1 MFPIELWCAQL
12 TKLYNH
18 QTGVWPHPSQ
28 HSHSCATVNIF
39 VFLII
44 LDPICRNKFIYTNCM
59 TRLGNTWPSWVE
71 SGAYSWTSF
80 ISTECVIW
88 LSSHSQCYNSLLLQ
102 IINLSSV
109 SRILERNNP
118 QVYEYG
124 FPATLAPSLES
135 ICSISRTVASWIQ
148 RTRDQVVVFHCKG
161 GIDRLACVLA
171 AYVNYSSIYDG

>member
-1 MFPIELWCAQL
+1 MYSYSLNLMAFYPITLLSLA
-12 TKLYNH
+12 H
-18 QTGVWPHPSQ
+18 
-28 HSHSCATVNIF
+28 
-39 VFLII
+39 
-44 LDPICRNKFIYTNCM
+44 RCM
-59 TRLGNTWPSWVE
+59 TRLGDAPPF
-71 SGAYSWTSF
+71 SGVCSWTSF

-88 LSSHSQCYNSLLLQ
+88 LSSHYHRLLSLPLQ

-148 RTRDQVVVFHCKG
+148 RTRDHVVVFHCKG